1 MSTRT
6 GRQAELRDAAPAS
19 DPELMRQLAQG
30 QLGALGDLYDRYQGP
45 LRSFLTRATKGA
57 HDVDD
62 LLHATFLSA
71 AKCAERYDGRAS
83 CRPWLIGIAAQLLR
97 RRRRASSRFVEIL
110 SALKSTLQ
118 PASDPRPALQA
129 RTDVERALA
138 GLSEAKRI
146 TLLMAEVE
154 GLSCDEIARA
164 LAVPVGT
171 VWTRLHA
178 ARREL
183 RQAIG
188 SDHAASEA
196 GEP

>member
-1 MSTRT
+1 M
-6 GRQAELRDAAPAS
+6 Q
-19 DPELMRQLAQG
+19 QLAAG
-30 QLGALGDLYDRYQGP
+30 QLGALGELYDRHQAP
-45 LRSFLTRATKGA
+45 LRRFIGRATRDA

-62 LLHATFLSA
+62 LVHGAFLA
-71 AKCAERYDGRAS
+71 AAQCAQRYDGRAS

-97 RRRRASSRFVEIL
+97 RRRRALSRFVIVL
-110 SALKSTLQ
+110 TTLRDSLQ
-118 PASDPRPALQA
+118 SASDPRPALQA
-129 RTDVERALA
+129 RTDVERALG
-138 GLSEAKRI
+138 GLSEPKRI

-164 LAVPVGT
+164 LEIPIGT

-183 RQAIG
+183 RKAIDSQTG
-188 SDHAASEA
+188 

>member
-1 MSTRT
+1 M
-6 GRQAELRDAAPAS
+6 Q
-19 DPELMRQLAQG
+19 QLAAG
-30 QLGALGDLYDRYQGP
+30 QLGALGELYDRHQAA
-45 LRSFLTRATKGA
+45 LRSFIGRATGDA

-62 LLHATFLSA
+62 LVHATFLA
-71 AKCAERYDGRAS
+71 AAHSAERYDGRAS

-97 RRRRASSRFVEIL
+97 RRRRAVGRFVAVL
-110 SALKSTLQ
+110 TALQGTLQ

-129 RTDVERALA
+129 RSDVERALA
-138 GLSEAKRI
+138 GLSEPKRI

-164 LAVPVGT
+164 LEIPVGT

-183 RQAIG
+183 RRAV
-188 SDHAASEA
+188 D
-196 GEP
+196 GEGADEP